1 MGLHVRTG
9 LTDAETDAE
18 TKNRVS
24 KSSMDTVRGQVS
36 CACPRKI
43 PSLPRYST
51 YPRISDMLRISSQK
65 GPTPEGG

>member
-24 KSSMDTVRGQVS
+24 NSSMDTVRGQVC

-43 PSLPRYST
+43 PSLPRSSAH
-51 YPRISDMLRISSQK
+51 PRIAVMLGISFQK
-65 GPTPEGG
+65 DPTPKGG